1 MWSIAATIAILRIN
15 KTRRWV
21 TMTDTQRLRYRV
33 NIGTTS
39 KGIPSFDVTCEIHDS
54 TVTVEER
61 EKAKSIALADAEDMV
76 LTLTAKWGRAQD
88 DGTSIYSAVLGGTA
102 L

>member
-1 MWSIAATIAILRIN
+1 
-15 KTRRWV
+15 
-21 TMTDTQRLRYRV
+21 MTDIQRLRYRV

-61 EKAKSIALADAEDMV
+61 EKAKSIALEDAEDLVLV
-76 LTLTAKWGRAQD
+76 LTNKFGKAQE
-88 DGTSIYSAVLGGTA
+88 DGTSIYRAVLG
-102 L
+102 

>member
-1 MWSIAATIAILRIN
+1 
-15 KTRRWV
+15 
-21 TMTDTQRLRYRV
+21 MTDTQRLRYRV

-76 LTLTAKWGRAQD
+76 FTLTAKWGKAQD
-88 DGTSIYSAVLGGTA
+88 DGTSIYSAVLGGAA